1 MTPGAIDLI
10 LLMIS
15 FISIGAGIA
24 SSGIA
29 LSISMSA
36 YAACDAERRGAAFIP
51 AVMAGSQGLYS
62 FAIAFLMIQALP
74 DAWEQSSTLFKI
86 SAAGPLCG
94 IPCLLSALGQAK
106 TAAACIKSIN
116 QGTMTTGGSLLAAG
130 MPEFYALVGL
140 GAGFLVMQ

>member
-1 MTPGAIDLI
+1 MTPGSIDLI
-10 LLMIS
+10 MLTLS
-15 FISIGAGIA
+15 FISIGIGIA
-24 SSGIA
+24 SSGFA
-29 LSISMSA
+29 LPISMSA
-36 YAACDAERRGAAFIP
+36 YAACEPDRRGAAFIP

-74 DAWEQSSTLFKI
+74 NAWGETSTLFKI
-86 SAAGPLCG
+86 IAAGPLCG
-94 IPCLLSALGQAK
+94 IPCFFSAIGQAR

-140 GAGFLVMQ
+140 GAGFLVMN